1 MMKEKIRTR
10 WILGFLNTFI
20 LSLIIIIMLLEKE
33 RRQGSWN

>member
-1 MMKEKIRTR
+1 MKEKVRTR

-20 LSLIIIIMLLEKE
+20 LSLIIIMLLEKE